1 MKEIYQ
7 QSLDNIFGKKR
18 VVVSI
23 IHNNTDL
30 NIFSNE
36 RELLKSIKKNQMDNY
51 NIDWFFKETIFGKSI
66 YIDLNN
72 LNNLNTD
79 ISSDNINFSNIDKD
93 YKDFFVHRINII
105 MDRTHNVEDNKFN
118 NYVDEF
124 NKLIS
129 KKEVNFEK
137 YKSIRNNFETY
148 N

>member
-1 MKEIYQ
+1 MEKIYQ

-23 IHNNTDL
+23 IHNNKDL
-30 NIFSNE
+30 NIYSNE
-36 RELLKSIKKNQMDNY
+36 REILKAIKKNQMDNY

-72 LNNLNTD
+72 INTH
-79 ISSDNINFSNIDKD
+79 ISSNNINFLNIERD
-93 YKDFFVHRINII
+93 YKDYFIHRINII
-105 MDRTHNVEDNKFN
+105 MDSTNNIKNNQFN

-124 NKLIS
+124 NKLI
-129 KKEVNFEK
+129 KKDNVDFEE
-137 YKSIRNNFETY
+137 YKNIRNNFEKY